1 MERSDE
7 EHKWHQKGYK
17 KGKADYERIVDDLF
31 KQIKGKDAKIRWL
44 EAELNRER
52 AISDALLKKN

>member
-31 KQIKGKDAKIRWL
+31 KQIKGKDENKMARSRTEPRKSNLRCT
-44 EAELNRER
+44 
-52 AISDALLKKN
+52 S